1 MAETKIIIL
10 DFDGTLGDTAS
21 VIIKTMHETIREMG
35 LPTRTDAECVAM
47 IGLRLVEIPPV
58 LFPECNIDVDL
69 YADTYRRLFDIH
81 NKDGAVK
88 LYPHVIETLK
98 ALKARGLTLTIA
110 SSRGQTS
117 LSQFVKNLGLT
128 EIITYI
134 LGAGDVENGKPHPE
148 AIFKTL
154 DKYGFTPDQAIM
166 VGDTIFDIQMGIN
179 AGTRTCGVTYGN
191 GSRESL
197 SPADW
202 LIDEF
207 SELLALACPITE
219 EKPWPAATKGGGSC
233 ISTSNCL
240 TLQSHHLLENMVGK
254 YKVITLCGS
263 TKFKEQY
270 LEAQKRL
277 TLEGNIVISVG
288 LFGHSGDDEVW
299 TEGTKAMLD
308 DMHKR
313 KIDMADEIFV
323 INVGG
328 YIGESTRGEIA
339 YAESKGIVV
348 KYLE

>member
-35 LPTRTDAECVAM
+35 LPTRTDAECAAM

-69 YADTYRRLFDIH
+69 YADTYRRLFDVH
-81 NKDGAVK
+81 NKDGAVN

-179 AGTRTCGVTYGN
+179 AGTKTCGVTYGN

-202 LIDEF
+202 LIDDF

-219 EKPWPAATKGGGSC
+219 E
-233 ISTSNCL
+233 
-240 TLQSHHLLENMVGK
+240 
-254 YKVITLCGS
+254 
-263 TKFKEQY
+263 
-270 LEAQKRL
+270 
-277 TLEGNIVISVG
+277 
-288 LFGHSGDDEVW
+288 
-299 TEGTKAMLD
+299 
-308 DMHKR
+308 
-313 KIDMADEIFV
+313 
-323 INVGG
+323 
-328 YIGESTRGEIA
+328 
-339 YAESKGIVV
+339 
-348 KYLE
+348 

>member
-35 LPTRTDAECVAM
+35 LPTRTDEQCAAM

-58 LFPECNIDVDL
+58 LFPECDIDVDL
-69 YADTYRRLFDIH
+69 YADTYRRLFDVH

-98 ALKARGLTLTIA
+98 ALKARGITLTIA
-110 SSRGQTS
+110 SSRGQAS

-128 EIITYI
+128 DIITYI

-179 AGTRTCGVTYGN
+179 AGTKTCGVTYGN

-202 LIDEF
+202 LIDDF
-207 SELLALACPITE
+207 SELLEL
-219 EKPWPAATKGGGSC
+219 
-233 ISTSNCL
+233 
-240 TLQSHHLLENMVGK
+240 
-254 YKVITLCGS
+254 
-263 TKFKEQY
+263 
-270 LEAQKRL
+270 
-277 TLEGNIVISVG
+277 
-288 LFGHSGDDEVW
+288 
-299 TEGTKAMLD
+299 
-308 DMHKR
+308 
-313 KIDMADEIFV
+313 
-323 INVGG
+323 
-328 YIGESTRGEIA
+328 
-339 YAESKGIVV
+339 
-348 KYLE
+348 

>member
-35 LPTRTDAECVAM
+35 LPTRTDEQCAAM

-58 LFPECNIDVDL
+58 LFPECDVDVDL

-81 NKDGAVK
+81 NKDGAVN
-88 LYPHVIETLK
+88 LYPNVIETLK
-98 ALKARGLTLTIA
+98 ALKARGITLTIA
-110 SSRGQTS
+110 SSRGQAS

-128 EIITYI
+128 DIITYI

-202 LIDEF
+202 LIDDF

-219 EKPWPAATKGGGSC
+219 E
-233 ISTSNCL
+233 
-240 TLQSHHLLENMVGK
+240 
-254 YKVITLCGS
+254 
-263 TKFKEQY
+263 
-270 LEAQKRL
+270 
-277 TLEGNIVISVG
+277 
-288 LFGHSGDDEVW
+288 
-299 TEGTKAMLD
+299 
-308 DMHKR
+308 
-313 KIDMADEIFV
+313 
-323 INVGG
+323 
-328 YIGESTRGEIA
+328 
-339 YAESKGIVV
+339 
-348 KYLE
+348 

>member
-35 LPTRTDAECVAM
+35 LPTRTDEQCAAM

-58 LFPECNIDVDL
+58 LFPECEIDVNL
-69 YADTYRRLFDIH
+69 YADTYRRLFDVH

-179 AGTRTCGVTYGN
+179 AGTKTCGVTYGN

-197 SPADW
+197 SSADW
-202 LIDEF
+202 LIDDF
-207 SELLALACPITE
+207 SELLALACQTSE
-219 EKPWPAATKGGGSC
+219 E
-233 ISTSNCL
+233 
-240 TLQSHHLLENMVGK
+240 
-254 YKVITLCGS
+254 
-263 TKFKEQY
+263 
-270 LEAQKRL
+270 
-277 TLEGNIVISVG
+277 
-288 LFGHSGDDEVW
+288 
-299 TEGTKAMLD
+299 
-308 DMHKR
+308 
-313 KIDMADEIFV
+313 
-323 INVGG
+323 
-328 YIGESTRGEIA
+328 
-339 YAESKGIVV
+339 
-348 KYLE
+348 